1 MTAVKIEDIA
11 RPVGKKSRF
20 QPVPFHKIRASEK
33 AEYRIKGL
41 IPKTGLVLV
50 WGPPKCGKSFWVF
63 DAAMHIALGVEYR
76 GRRVKAGPVVYLAA
90 EGAHGFRGRVDAYR
104 QHRCGDVQAPFWL
117 EPVRPD
123 LVRDHAELIRVIGGL
138 GEPPA
143 VVVVDTLNRTM
154 TGSES
159 SDEDM
164 TKYIQAADAIVA
176 AFECAVIVVHHCGI
190 EGTRPR
196 GHTSLSGAVDAQI
209 AIAKGASGHC
219 TATLELVKDGPEG
232 DALGFTL
239 RTVEVGAD
247 EDGDPIT
254 SCVVEP
260 DEVQAG
266 APAQRLTDKQRAALE
281 ILANLLTDEGRPAPA
296 SDPHFPESAIVAS
309 VDTWKE
315 HLFRAEVLNRDASN
329 PRTDFNRLR
338 DQLKARG
345 HIGIWDG
352 KLWLVS

>member
-1 MTAVKIEDIA
+1 M
-11 RPVGKKSRF
+11 S
-20 QPVPFHKIRASEK
+20 SN
-33 AEYRIKGL
+33 
-41 IPKTGLVLV
+41 TGLVLV

-63 DAAMHIALGVEYR
+63 DAAMHIALGTEYR

-90 EGAHGFRGRVDAYR
+90 EGAHGFRGRVEAYR
-104 QHRCGDVQAPFWL
+104 QHRCGDVKAPFWL

-123 LVRDHAELIRVIGGL
+123 LVRDHPELIRIIGEL
-138 GEPPA
+138 DECPA

-164 TKYIQAADAIVA
+164 TAYIQAADAIVA

-209 AIAKGASGHC
+209 AIAKSASGHC
-219 TATLELVKDGPEG
+219 TASLELAKDGPEG

-239 RTVEVGAD
+239 QTVEIGTD
-247 EDGDPIT
+247 EDGDSIT

-260 DEVQAG
+260 DEG
-266 APAQRLTDKQRAALE
+266 H
-281 ILANLLTDEGRPAPA
+281 PA
-296 SDPHFPESAIVAS
+296 SHTGPRLSKNQQTLFSILHEAGSAGLTLEEWNDHAREAGLGIKRKADLYDFRKALAAKGLAREIAGVWVA
-309 VDTWKE
+309 E
-315 HLFRAEVLNRDASN
+315 R
-329 PRTDFNRLR
+329 
-338 DQLKARG
+338 
-345 HIGIWDG
+345 
-352 KLWLVS
+352 